1 MKFANV
7 VESISTVYALK
18 RIASAHVVDYGR
30 LGEEDLRAN
39 ILRTMNQYTHPQEV
53 ESALD
58 QALHL
63 NPELDHRVLA
73 ELIITD
79 VLLNEYGHLLPSDEL
94 SQKVLETE
102 QAILNESNEKTLGDL
117 AGGKKGS
124 PYYDNLALYQFVLS
138 VAWEHRDTKSVDE
151 ANLLRRLRQK
161 LTITRREHRL
171 LEAMLGKYPKDHN
184 DIHTK
189 TEIHEAVKQLER
201 LGLIFEVRDEEGKDF
216 VVIPE
221 EIVGVIK
228 NLLGVEIR
236 KPAYRE
242 LVQYKAVRRKAY
254 LRQALKKSGIPC
266 SPHAKRTDLQE
277 RVIETVPPSVLLGG
291 HSPRDGLNNDDLRE
305 WCSDLG
311 LQVTGKK
318 AERIERIIG
327 HYDQLQVKLHEEKD
341 EREIWYHFFAELATR
356 DAETL
361 RNQHIID
368 KDLDIEHCFEEAT
381 SYLFDTKLNHTPL
394 RQAGTKHPDGLLSFR
409 DNYIMWDNK
418 SCEGPVRLKDHMR
431 QFDEYMDR
439 SEKPVP
445 VFLVIAPDFDETSDA
460 LALEYTARN
469 IGRNICLIRAEELKE
484 IAELWASE
492 ENDRRSDPFP
502 LGLFARAGRFSLQ
515 SVRASLT

>member
-1 MKFANV
+1 
-7 VESISTVYALK
+7 
-18 RIASAHVVDYGR
+18 
-30 LGEEDLRAN
+30 
-39 ILRTMNQYTHPQEV
+39 
-53 ESALD
+53 
-58 QALHL
+58 
-63 NPELDHRVLA
+63 
-73 ELIITD
+73 
-79 VLLNEYGHLLPSDEL
+79 
-94 SQKVLETE
+94 
-102 QAILNESNEKTLGDL
+102 
-117 AGGKKGS
+117 
-124 PYYDNLALYQFVLS
+124 
-138 VAWEHRDTKSVDE
+138 
-151 ANLLRRLRQK
+151 
-161 LTITRREHRL
+161 
-171 LEAMLGKYPKDHN
+171 
-184 DIHTK
+184 
-189 TEIHEAVKQLER
+189 
-201 LGLIFEVRDEEGKDF
+201 
-216 VVIPE
+216 
-221 EIVGVIK
+221 VGVIK
-228 NLLGVEIR
+228 DLLGVEIR

-242 LVQYKAVRRKAY
+242 LVHYKAVRRKAY
-254 LRQALKKSGIPC
+254 LRQTLKKCGIPY
-266 SPHAKRTDLQE
+266 SPHARRTDLQE

-318 AERIERIIG
+318 AERIERIIR
-327 HYDQLQVKLHEEKD
+327 HYDQLQVKLRKEKD
-341 EREIWYHFFAELATR
+341 EREVWYHFFAVLAKR

-418 SCEGPVRLKDHMR
+418 SCERPVHLKDHLR

-445 VFLVIAPDFDETSDA
+445 VFLVIAPDFDENSDA

-469 IGRNICLIRAEELKE
+469 IGRNICLIRAKELKE

-492 ENDRRSDPFP
+492 DNTRRSDPFP
-502 LGLFARAGRFSLQ
+502 LGLFARAGRFSLE